1 MIVYFCILTS
11 MGSTALNERVS
22 VLAKFEAGKVL
33 PVLMRWHGRRYWVQ
47 KLNLHHEKPEGG
59 DRLHFYSVTTDAGEC
74 VLRYSR
80 NDLSWTLEEVG
91 FAGS

>member
-1 MIVYFCILTS
+1 
-11 MGSTALNERVS
+11 MGTTEVRDRVS
-22 VLAKFEAGKVL
+22 VLAKFEGGRLL
-33 PVLMRWHGRRYWVQ
+33 PVLMRWQGRRYWIQ
-47 KLNLHHEKPEGG
+47 KLNLHHEQPRGG

-91 FAGS
+91 FGG